1 MEVNKVIYGTTVL
14 VDLTSDSVTSDKLY
28 KGTTAHDK
36 SGSSIIGTAEVTVV
50 GTKLIMPSG
59 FVTVS

>member
-1 MEVNKVIYGTTVL
+1 MEVNKVIYGNQTL
-14 VDLTSDSVTSDKLY
+14 IDLTSDTISAEKMF

-50 GTKLIMPSG
+50 GEKLILPSG
-59 FVTVS
+59 LITVK